1 MIVAITGRSGSGKSY
16 IAAHYASLGYTVIDA
31 DVVARQVL
39 EGDIAL
45 QQELANEFG
54 KDIID
59 ENGVLL
65 RKELSNRAFVDE
77 KHAKKLADIT
87 HPHIV
92 KQILQLAQESKAN
105 PVFVDGAVIIGAL
118 FEQYCDKIIV
128 VTAPHADAIT
138 RIMQRDGIS
147 RQAAENR
154 LAAQMYEAELRE
166 RADYI
171 LENNSGKEKL
181 LVRAET
187 VLQSLQQDINE
198 KNKK

>member
-31 DVVARQVL
+31 DIVARQVL
-39 EGDIAL
+39 ESDTAL
-45 QQELANEFG
+45 QRELADFFG
-54 KDIID
+54 EDIID

-65 RKELSNRAFVDE
+65 RKELANRAFLDE
-77 KHAKKLADIT
+77 GSAKQLTNIT

-92 KQILQLAQESKAN
+92 ARILQLAQESKAN
-105 PVFVDGAVIIGAL
+105 PVFVDGAVIVGAL

-128 VTAPHADAIT
+128 VTAPHSYAIS
-138 RIMQRDGIS
+138 RIVHRDGIS
-147 RQAAENR
+147 RTAAENR
-154 LAAQMYEAELRE
+154 LATQMHEIELRA

-171 LENNSGKEKL
+171 LENNSGKEML
-181 LVRAET
+181 LACAET

-198 KNKK
+198 ESKK